1 MRCSTVLRR
10 RSPAV
15 MFVTAGLLFAGSVPA
30 DGAKKKPARVSG
42 NTLDLRGAAANTQKG
57 SEAAPRNDLDEA
69 IRLARND
76 DHAAAAVRLAEI
88 AASDS
93 PHSEEARYNLAK
105 SLYRLELYNAAVDH
119 FSRILALGPS
129 GRYFQSALEWCLFIS
144 RKMVNGDVV
153 DEAVANHSGGEFPEQ
168 YRDEFFF
175 RLARFHYTR
184 ALAIESG
191 AVLGTL
197 GETRVEDTV
206 TGGKSFQGDI
216 FGTGAA
222 GGDDSSGDADAA
234 AKTNKEG
241 GLSFEDDIFGT
252 GGGDEATPSK
262 GSTKKAEPK
271 KKGRHGR
278 RHKSRKSRSPKSVPD
293 VKVAP
298 PAASPSS
305 VATAGAA
312 STTGGKSTSVATM
325 SAKDHTS
332 AAERYVLR
340 VNPNSKFG
348 PRAKFL
354 EALILYKL
362 GRDNDGLEA
371 IKTVLRVTEDVET
384 PYDQQLHE
392 LALFQRARM
401 HFGAKQPSFS
411 IRYYDQIDRD
421 SYSWLDA
428 IYESSWAEFRLGSYE
443 KALGNLLTLHSPFFA
458 DQYYPES
465 MILKAVIYY
474 ENCRYPD
481 AKEILKDFLGRYE
494 PVHEELKKLTQ
505 NEQSPDKYYEI
516 LANLRAESDSDKG
529 QTKTTIVSQVLSL
542 ALSDANLE
550 RLDAAY
556 REVDAELKRAEGV
569 STLAQSRLAND
580 LATLLG
586 RRRSQLG
593 IDAGRAVKRKLDQE
607 RDEIKTL
614 IEQAIRIDVETSR
627 AQIDRM
633 EAQLQSVETR
643 PKETERE
650 YIDWTDDEKLVWG
663 FEGEYWRDEL
673 GTYELTLTQSCGPVS
688 PMDAY

>member
-1 MRCSTVLRR
+1 MAAVCLLAS
-10 RSPAV
+10 SMPA
-15 MFVTAGLLFAGSVPA
+15 A
-30 DGAKKKPARVSG
+30 GAKSGSKKTDRVSG
-42 NTLDLRGAAANTQKG
+42 NTLDLRGATAKGQGSGAGAA
-57 SEAAPRNDLDEA
+57 AAPRNDLDDA
-69 IRLARND
+69 IRMARNEQ
-76 DHAAAAVRLAEI
+76 HAAAAVRLAEI

-93 PHSEEARYNLAK
+93 PHREEARYYLAK
-105 SLYRLELYNAAVDH
+105 TLYRLELYNAAVDH
-119 FSRILALGPS
+119 FSRILESGPK

-144 RKMVNGDVV
+144 RKMINGDVV

-216 FGTGAA
+216 FGA
-222 GGDDSSGDADAA
+222 GGAGAGGSTDSGGDADTA
-234 AKTNKEG
+234 AKTTKEG

-252 GGGDEATPSK
+252 GAGEGGA
-262 GSTKKAEPK
+262 TKKNEPK
-271 KKGRHGR
+271 KKDKRRGRHKGR
-278 RHKSRKSRSPKSVPD
+278 KRANKSTKSGEVSPTAPSPSRSS
-293 VKVAP
+293 
-298 PAASPSS
+298 
-305 VATAGAA
+305 ATASASASGTGAPTGTA
-312 STTGGKSTSVATM
+312 SVETM
-325 SAKDHTS
+325 SAKDHIS
-332 AAERYVLR
+332 AAERYVMR

-354 EALILYKL
+354 EGLILYKL
-362 GRDNDGLEA
+362 GRDNDALEA
-371 IKTVLRVTEDVET
+371 MKTVLRVTDGAET
-384 PYDQQLHE
+384 PYEQELHE

-465 MILKAVIYY
+465 LILKAVIYY

-494 PVHEELKKLTQ
+494 PVHEELKKLTRH
-505 NEQSPDKYYEI
+505 EQSPDKYYEI
-516 LANLRAESDSDKG
+516 LANLRAESDGDRAQS
-529 QTKTTIVSQVLSL
+529 KTTIVGQVLAL

-569 STLAQSRLAND
+569 SGLAQSRLASD
-580 LATLLG
+580 LSALLG
-586 RRRSQLG
+586 RRRTQLG

-650 YIDWTDDEKLVWG
+650 YIDWTDDEKLVWA

-673 GTYELTLTQSCGPVS
+673 GTYELTLTQSCGPVA